1 MGEMLLC
8 ALGLSF
14 SMPRGGLLSPLSCS
28 RSPWL
33 VWSFPDLV
41 PLCGSFVWL
50 PVRLE
55 VCDWQK
61 WEDGKW
67 VRTDSEPS

>member
-1 MGEMLLC
+1 M
-8 ALGLSF
+8 
-14 SMPRGGLLSPLSCS
+14 
-28 RSPWL
+28 
-33 VWSFPDLV
+33 WSFPDLV